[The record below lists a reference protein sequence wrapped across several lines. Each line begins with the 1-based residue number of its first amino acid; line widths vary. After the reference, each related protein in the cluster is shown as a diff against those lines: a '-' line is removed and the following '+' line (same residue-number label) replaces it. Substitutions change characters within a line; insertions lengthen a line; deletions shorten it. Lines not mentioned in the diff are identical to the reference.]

1 MGVYLYEKRFTMVTV
16 NGITVWSYEGYYGF
30 PFVGLDQQKMKIKA
44 MATELN
50 GLAIDPRTE
59 RAIN

>member
-1 MGVYLYEKRFTMVTV
+1 VLWVFP
-16 NGITVWSYEGYYGF
+16 I

-50 GLAIDPRTE
+50 GLAIDPRTN

>member
-1 MGVYLYEKRFTMVTV
+1 MVTL
-16 NGITVWSYEGYYGF
+16 NGVTVWSYEGYFGF

>member
-1 MGVYLYEKRFTMVTV
+1 MVTF
-16 NGITVWSYEGYYGF
+16 NGITVWSYEDHYGF
-30 PFVGLDQQKMKIKA
+30 PFVGLDQQKMKVKA

-50 GLAIDPRTE
+50 GLAIDPRTN

>member
-1 MGVYLYEKRFTMVTV
+1 MVTL

-30 PFVGLDQQKMKIKA
+30 PFVGLDHQMRKLKA

-50 GLAIDPRTE
+50 GIAIDPRTNH
-59 RAIN
+59 AIN

>member
-1 MGVYLYEKRFTMVTV
+1 MVTF

-30 PFVGLDQQKMKIKA
+30 PFVGLDRQKMKIKA

-50 GLAIDPRTE
+50 GLAIDPRTKRE
-59 RAIN
+59 ID

>member
-1 MGVYLYEKRFTMVTV
+1 MVQV
-16 NGITVWSYEGYYGF
+16 NGVMVWSYEGFYGF

-50 GLAIDPRTE
+50 GLAIDPRNNH
-59 RAIN
+59 AIN

>member
-1 MGVYLYEKRFTMVTV
+1 MVTL
-16 NGITVWSYEGYYGF
+16 NGITVWSYEDHFGF

-50 GLAIDPRTE
+50 GLAIDPRTN
-59 RAIN
+59 RTIN